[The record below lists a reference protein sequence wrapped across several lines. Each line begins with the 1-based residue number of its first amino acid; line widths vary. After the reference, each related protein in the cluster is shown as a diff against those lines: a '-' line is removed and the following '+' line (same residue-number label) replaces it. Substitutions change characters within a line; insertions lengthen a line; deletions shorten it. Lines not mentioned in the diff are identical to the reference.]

1 MVMELYDLLWVGHV
15 LFLCG
20 WCNKLES
27 KVALPNVS
35 AGQVLR
41 LRRKTQN
48 QSEAASCHGRTERC
62 VRAYILYYNYKSKIR
77 TKGSGYKVPNN

>member
-1 MVMELYDLLWVGHV
+1 MILSSVPLFYLYNLFFVTVVMGLYDLLLVGHV

-20 WCNKLES
+20 WCNKHES
-27 KVALPNVS
+27 KAALPNVS

-62 VRAYILYYNYKSKIR
+62 V
-77 TKGSGYKVPNN
+77 